1 MHDELFVPG
10 ADNILVFPRT
20 ANGDVAPI
28 RVIEGPDTG
37 LRGQLGGF
45 LSVDPIN
52 DLIVV
57 PIRGRILI
65 FNRTDAGN
73 VKPKAVIERAQLRGI
88 KHLRVY
94 PPKGLIVTVLGGVG
108 RDEMSAI
115 AVWSIHD
122 NGDVPP
128 LLILTDPQGP
138 VQGRKLAFNP
148 KAKEIIVGGGVSIRR
163 YYFPEMF

>member
-10 ADNILVFPRT
+10 AGHILVFPRT

-28 RVIEGPDTG
+28 RLIEGPDTG
-37 LRGQLGGF
+37 LSGWGGGF

-108 RDEMSAI
+108 RDEMSP
-115 AVWSIHD
+115 
-122 NGDVPP
+122 G
-128 LLILTDPQGP
+128 QRP
-138 VQGRKLAFNP
+138 V
-148 KAKEIIVGGGVSIRR
+148 
-163 YYFPEMF
+163 